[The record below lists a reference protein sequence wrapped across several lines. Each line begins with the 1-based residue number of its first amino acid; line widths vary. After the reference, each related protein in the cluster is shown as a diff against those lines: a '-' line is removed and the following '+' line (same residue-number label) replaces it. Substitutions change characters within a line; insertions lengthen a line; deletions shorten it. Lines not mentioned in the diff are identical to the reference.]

1 MTTKITMQDLIN
13 SLRKAAAK
21 PREHSEAQQHYFS
34 EIQEN
39 SVLVN
44 CGSACCVAGDLVLQ
58 AHADSSEE
66 EIRTIIKGETVFSP
80 RDWVATELRLTQTE
94 AHLAFSCYTHHK
106 IHSALADILE
116 AGLRL
121 PDVDHIG
128 LSSDSYY
135 DSFDC
140 AYLEYEDKYISLG
153 EVLDWMRSIA
163 K

>member
-1 MTTKITMQDLIN
+1 MTTKITMQDLIE
-13 SLRKAAAK
+13 SLRKASANADAHAK
-21 PREHSEAQQHYFS
+21 AQPHYFS
-34 EIQEN
+34 ELQEN

-66 EIRTIIKGETVFSP
+66 EIRAIINGDTVFTP
-80 RDWVATELRLTQTE
+80 RGWVATELELTQTE

-121 PDVDHIG
+121 PDVDQIG
-128 LSSDSYY
+128 LSSASYY
-135 DSFDC
+135 NSFDC
-140 AYLEYEDKYISLG
+140 AYLANEDKYISLG
-153 EVLDWMRSIA
+153 EVLDWMRGVA